1 MIVVLKR
8 IKQNKNDERIYEK
21 TSQKNNFGNVQ
32 NTICCKKVNR
42 INSNIESN
50 FIVFIPN

>member
-32 NTICCKKVNR
+32 KCNLLQKSK
-42 INSNIESN
+42 
-50 FIVFIPN
+50 